1 MKVLIEGYEDYYITD
16 TGQVISMKYNTP
28 RIMKTYLDR
37 NDRYVYI
44 KLCKNNK
51 TKAFAIHQLVA
62 QAFIPNPHNYKEVDH
77 IDNNPQ
83 NNNKD
88 NLQWIDHKNNIYK
101 SYNTMS
107 QYRNCIEVDIYYQQ
121 QYIKSM
127 RSIKEAAEYCNKQY
141 GSSISILRK
150 YYKHKDIDLKIRC
163 ND

>member
-1 MKVLIEGYEDYYITD
+1 MKTLIEGYEDYYITD

-28 RIMKTYLDR
+28 RIMKTYLD
-37 NDRYVYI
+37 NKNRYVYV

-51 TKAFAIHQLVA
+51 TKAFAIHRLVA

-83 NNNKD
+83 NNHKD
-88 NLQWIDHKNNIYK
+88 NLQWINHKNNIYK

-121 QYIKSM
+121 QYIKTM
-127 RSIKEAAEYCNKQY
+127 RSIKEAAKYCNQQY
-141 GSSISILRK
+141 GSSISSLRK
-150 YYKHKDIDLKIRC
+150 YYKHKHIDLKIRC